1 MRSRRAYSIANDLP
15 IESSHDL
22 SHLFFDFHNY
32 EVKTKMTSR
41 ITVFIVANALATFLT
56 NPFDVVLS
64 KLATQQ
70 PQYVGMKGL
79 KEMKYKGFINCMKTV
94 YQEEGYRKL
103 MLGGIHPRFMFN
115 MMNGL
120 MFLFLYDQFIF
131 SMNQNNE
138 EHKHSPIL

>member
-70 PQYVGMKGL
+70 PQYVGM
-79 KEMKYKGFINCMKTV
+79 
-94 YQEEGYRKL
+94 
-103 MLGGIHPRFMFN
+103 
-115 MMNGL
+115 
-120 MFLFLYDQFIF
+120 
-131 SMNQNNE
+131 
-138 EHKHSPIL
+138 